1 MAVTDQ
7 KKLFLGG
14 RLKRLRRDMDLTQ
27 TRMAEDL
34 GVSPSY
40 LNLLERNQR
49 PVTAQVLLRL
59 AETYDLDLR
68 SLSSD
73 SEGAGGAGLSEV
85 FADQMFRDL
94 GVARHELAEVAES
107 APGVAAGVV
116 RLYQAYLASRRQ
128 GEAGLLRPEDS

>member
-1 MAVTDQ
+1 MAGKTTDR
-7 KKLFLGG
+7 KLFLGA
-14 RLKRLRRDMDLTQ
+14 RLRRMRRDMGITQ

-59 AETYDLDLR
+59 ADAYDIDIR

-73 SEGAGGAGLSEV
+73 QEASDARDLAEV
-85 FADQMFRDL
+85 FADPLFRDL
-94 GVARHELAEVAES
+94 GVARS
-107 APGVAAGVV
+107 
-116 RLYQAYLASRRQ
+116 
-128 GEAGLLRPEDS
+128 